1 VILTDTNVISEVMKA
16 EPSTAVVDW
25 LNDQDSSALY
35 VSTVT
40 IGEIEYG
47 LRILA
52 DGKRRSQLRD
62 RFELFISRAFALRIL
77 AFDENAARTY
87 GDVMGLRKEMGRPL
101 SVPDV

>member
-1 VILTDTNVISEVMKA
+1 MILTDTNVISEVMKA

-77 AFDENAARTY
+77 AFD
-87 GDVMGLRKEMGRPL
+87 
-101 SVPDV
+101 